1 MGMKQRLGIAMAL
14 LGEPELLILDEPTNG
29 LDPIGIEELRELIRS
44 FPEQGITVILSSHI
58 LSEVQLLADKV
69 GIISGGI
76 LGYEGALKQ
85 GDNLE
90 DLFMNVVRK
99 TRKQVKS
106 MVNII
111 KAEHQKAKRTMR
123 KKFIWGFP
131 LLTFVMAFIFTLGMT
146 NAYAESVW
154 NWWYTLL
161 LPGMIALFCYL
172 SVAQE
177 KKIKYY
183 HLMTIPTDRRKL
195 LLGKIIYIG
204 YMILFSN
211 VIVFAGATLG
221 GFLLTTHVPVKGALI
236 AVLFLTVSELWE
248 IPVALFLSERF
259 GMIVNLFVCL
269 FITVSGVVISQT
281 RIWYVLVSAIPMRMM
296 CPLLHVLPNGLAA
309 EAGNPLLD
317 TGVIVPG
324 MCLSIIWFVFV
335 TVLFLKWFERRE
347 VK

>member
-1 MGMKQRLGIAMAL
+1 
-14 LGEPELLILDEPTNG
+14 
-29 LDPIGIEELRELIRS
+29 
-44 FPEQGITVILSSHI
+44 
-58 LSEVQLLADKV
+58 
-69 GIISGGI
+69 
-76 LGYEGALKQ
+76 
-85 GDNLE
+85 
-90 DLFMNVVRK
+90 
-99 TRKQVKS
+99 

-281 RIWYVLVSAIPMRMM
+281 RIWYVLVSAIPMRIM
-296 CPLLHVLPNGLAA
+296 CPLLHILPNGLAA
-309 EAGNPLLD
+309 EAGNPFLN
-317 TGVIVPG
+317 TGVIAPG
-324 MCLSIIWFVFV
+324 ICLSIIWFVLV

>member
-1 MGMKQRLGIAMAL
+1 
-14 LGEPELLILDEPTNG
+14 
-29 LDPIGIEELRELIRS
+29 
-44 FPEQGITVILSSHI
+44 
-58 LSEVQLLADKV
+58 
-69 GIISGGI
+69 
-76 LGYEGALKQ
+76 
-85 GDNLE
+85 
-90 DLFMNVVRK
+90 
-99 TRKQVKS
+99 

-183 HLMTIPTDRRKL
+183 HLTTIPTDRRKL

-204 YMILFSN
+204 CMILFSN

-236 AVLFLTVSELWE
+236 AVLFLTFSELWE

-269 FITVSGVVISQT
+269 VYYCQRCSDITNRNLVCTCLCNSYEDDVPVASYFTKWTCRRSRKSSFGYGSHCSGNVSLNH
-281 RIWYVLVSAIPMRMM
+281 LV
-296 CPLLHVLPNGLAA
+296 CFCNG
-309 EAGNPLLD
+309 
-317 TGVIVPG
+317 
-324 MCLSIIWFVFV
+324 SVFEMV
-335 TVLFLKWFERRE
+335 
-347 VK
+347 

>member
-1 MGMKQRLGIAMAL
+1 
-14 LGEPELLILDEPTNG
+14 
-29 LDPIGIEELRELIRS
+29 
-44 FPEQGITVILSSHI
+44 
-58 LSEVQLLADKV
+58 
-69 GIISGGI
+69 
-76 LGYEGALKQ
+76 
-85 GDNLE
+85 
-90 DLFMNVVRK
+90 
-99 TRKQVKS
+99 

-183 HLMTIPTDRRKL
+183 HLMTIPTDIKKL

-211 VIVFAGATLG
+211 VIVFAVRNKIGQSTS
-221 GFLLTTHVPVKGALI
+221 ALI
-236 AVLFLTVSELWE
+236 
-248 IPVALFLSERF
+248 
-259 GMIVNLFVCL
+259 
-269 FITVSGVVISQT
+269 
-281 RIWYVLVSAIPMRMM
+281 
-296 CPLLHVLPNGLAA
+296 LLHNSKPS
-309 EAGNPLLD
+309 
-317 TGVIVPG
+317 IPG
-324 MCLSIIWFVFV
+324 IIMSS
-335 TVLFLKWFERRE
+335 KIRS
-347 VK
+347 

>member
-1 MGMKQRLGIAMAL
+1 
-14 LGEPELLILDEPTNG
+14 
-29 LDPIGIEELRELIRS
+29 
-44 FPEQGITVILSSHI
+44 
-58 LSEVQLLADKV
+58 
-69 GIISGGI
+69 
-76 LGYEGALKQ
+76 
-85 GDNLE
+85 
-90 DLFMNVVRK
+90 
-99 TRKQVKS
+99 

-204 YMILFSN
+204 CMILFSN
-211 VIVFAGATLG
+211 VIVFAGASIG
-221 GFLLTTHVPVKGALI
+221 GFLLTTHVPVGGALI

-259 GMIVNLFVCL
+259 GMIVNLIVCL
-269 FITVSGVVISQT
+269 FITVSGV
-281 RIWYVLVSAIPMRMM
+281 
-296 CPLLHVLPNGLAA
+296 
-309 EAGNPLLD
+309 
-317 TGVIVPG
+317 
-324 MCLSIIWFVFV
+324 
-335 TVLFLKWFERRE
+335 
-347 VK
+347 

>member
-1 MGMKQRLGIAMAL
+1 
-14 LGEPELLILDEPTNG
+14 
-29 LDPIGIEELRELIRS
+29 
-44 FPEQGITVILSSHI
+44 
-58 LSEVQLLADKV
+58 
-69 GIISGGI
+69 
-76 LGYEGALKQ
+76 
-85 GDNLE
+85 
-90 DLFMNVVRK
+90 
-99 TRKQVKS
+99 

-221 GFLLTTHVPVKGALI
+221 GFLLTTHVPVFYQMDLPQKQGILFWI
-236 AVLFLTVSELWE
+236 RESLFRECVSQSSGLFL
-248 IPVALFLSERF
+248 
-259 GMIVNLFVCL
+259 
-269 FITVSGVVISQT
+269 
-281 RIWYVLVSAIPMRMM
+281 
-296 CPLLHVLPNGLAA
+296 
-309 EAGNPLLD
+309 
-317 TGVIVPG
+317 
-324 MCLSIIWFVFV
+324 
-335 TVLFLKWFERRE
+335 
-347 VK
+347 

>member
-1 MGMKQRLGIAMAL
+1 
-14 LGEPELLILDEPTNG
+14 
-29 LDPIGIEELRELIRS
+29 
-44 FPEQGITVILSSHI
+44 
-58 LSEVQLLADKV
+58 
-69 GIISGGI
+69 
-76 LGYEGALKQ
+76 
-85 GDNLE
+85 
-90 DLFMNVVRK
+90 
-99 TRKQVKS
+99 

-123 KKFIWGFP
+123 KKFILGFP

-221 GFLLTTHVPVKGALI
+221 GFLLTTHVPVGGALI

-259 GMIVNLFVCL
+259 GMIVNLLRLPIYYRQRCGNITNQNLVCTC
-269 FITVSGVVISQT
+269 FCNPYANDVPVASCFTKWTCRRSRESSFGYGSHCSGNVSLNH
-281 RIWYVLVSAIPMRMM
+281 LV
-296 CPLLHVLPNGLAA
+296 CFCNG
-309 EAGNPLLD
+309 
-317 TGVIVPG
+317 
-324 MCLSIIWFVFV
+324 SVFEMV
-335 TVLFLKWFERRE
+335 
-347 VK
+347 

>member
-1 MGMKQRLGIAMAL
+1 
-14 LGEPELLILDEPTNG
+14 
-29 LDPIGIEELRELIRS
+29 
-44 FPEQGITVILSSHI
+44 
-58 LSEVQLLADKV
+58 
-69 GIISGGI
+69 
-76 LGYEGALKQ
+76 
-85 GDNLE
+85 
-90 DLFMNVVRK
+90 
-99 TRKQVKS
+99 

-221 GFLLTTHVPVKGALI
+221 GFLLTTHVPVGGALI
-236 AVLFLTVSELWE
+236 AVLFLTVSGNITNQNLVCTCFCNPYANDV
-248 IPVALFLSERF
+248 PVASCFTKWTCRRSRESSF
-259 GMIVNLFVCL
+259 GYGSHCSGNVSLNHLVC
-269 FITVSGVVISQT
+269 F
-281 RIWYVLVSAIPMRMM
+281 
-296 CPLLHVLPNGLAA
+296 CNG
-309 EAGNPLLD
+309 
-317 TGVIVPG
+317 
-324 MCLSIIWFVFV
+324 SVFEMV
-335 TVLFLKWFERRE
+335 
-347 VK
+347 

>member
-1 MGMKQRLGIAMAL
+1 
-14 LGEPELLILDEPTNG
+14 
-29 LDPIGIEELRELIRS
+29 
-44 FPEQGITVILSSHI
+44 
-58 LSEVQLLADKV
+58 
-69 GIISGGI
+69 
-76 LGYEGALKQ
+76 
-85 GDNLE
+85 
-90 DLFMNVVRK
+90 
-99 TRKQVKS
+99 

-131 LLTFVMAFIFTLGMT
+131 LLTFVIAFIFTLGMT

-177 KKIKYY
+177 
-183 HLMTIPTDRRKL
+183 
-195 LLGKIIYIG
+195 
-204 YMILFSN
+204 ILFSN

-221 GFLLTTHVPVKGALI
+221 GFLLTTHVPVGGALI

>member
-1 MGMKQRLGIAMAL
+1 
-14 LGEPELLILDEPTNG
+14 
-29 LDPIGIEELRELIRS
+29 
-44 FPEQGITVILSSHI
+44 
-58 LSEVQLLADKV
+58 
-69 GIISGGI
+69 
-76 LGYEGALKQ
+76 
-85 GDNLE
+85 
-90 DLFMNVVRK
+90 
-99 TRKQVKS
+99 

-211 VIVFAGATLG
+211 VIAVSY
-221 GFLLTTHVPVKGALI
+221 THLNSTFVKAQ
-236 AVLFLTVSELWE
+236 VSEASKLR
-248 IPVALFLSERF
+248 LS
-259 GMIVNLFVCL
+259 V
-269 FITVSGVVISQT
+269 
-281 RIWYVLVSAIPMRMM
+281 
-296 CPLLHVLPNGLAA
+296 
-309 EAGNPLLD
+309 EAKG
-317 TGVIVPG
+317 TI
-324 MCLSIIWFVFV
+324 
-335 TVLFLKWFERRE
+335 
-347 VK
+347 